1 MKKKEKKMGAQ
12 QPWRLP
18 CPRWALSFSFGCK
31 RKLEERGEKKNKRLS
46 SSTRLQN
53 LREWLV
59 PNLYFQF
66 SFSLNKYWSAAEACA
81 TLGGAF
87 KLC

>member
-1 MKKKEKKMGAQ
+1 MPQVGIKFFFWMQEKTGGERRKKK
-12 QPWRLP
+12 
-18 CPRWALSFSFGCK
+18 
-31 RKLEERGEKKNKRLS
+31 NRLS